1 MHIDDKKRAAPAAID
16 DGSYDGLLAERIVET
31 TREIAFEGGFN
42 AVSMRQIAG
51 RLNVTATAIYYHFK
65 SKADLLDR
73 VAEDIVRNIAVPRA
87 DQASWQSRLRE
98 FVLSMRQTM
107 ADYPGLN
114 RHMVNNRNSG
124 AALRWIETMLDIL
137 AQAGFTTE
145 TIRPAFAM
153 LVFFID
159 PMTLVDDK
167 RHVEDEAIHDA
178 GSLSSRAEAD
188 PGNLPNVAR
197 FMIGD
202 VTRTYKSDFA
212 LALDRIIVT
221 IEREL
226 DQPGS

>member
-1 MHIDDKKRAAPAAID
+1 MRTEDKGAAAID
-16 DGSYDGLLAERIVET
+16 AGEASYDGLLPERIIDV
-31 TREIAFEGGFN
+31 TREIAFNEGFG

-51 RLNVTATAIYYHFK
+51 RLNVSATAIYYHFR

-73 VAEDIVRNIAVPRA
+73 VAEEIVRTIAIPRP
-87 DQASWQSRLRE
+87 DQANWQDRLRN

-124 AALRWIETMLDIL
+124 AALRWIETILDIL
-137 AQAGFTTE
+137 KQAGFTADTV
-145 TIRPAFAM
+145 RPAFSM

-167 RHVEDEAIHDA
+167 RHVDDESIHDPGTLFARA
-178 GSLSSRAEAD
+178 GAD
-188 PGNLPNVAR
+188 PENLPNISR
-197 FMIGD
+197 FMIAEG
-202 VTRTYKSDFA
+202 TRTYKSDFA

-221 IEREL
+221 IEREIE
-226 DQPGS
+226 QAA